1 MIEDDTYEGPAYYF
15 YEYRDDKVSEFGY
28 FDISKYKGSRLT
40 FGCKVNFLFG
50 YNSNTSTSE
59 NRMSSNQL
67 HGQNTVRHIYQNWFL
82 DLEEFDEQKRK
93 IIIKTIFEARDRI
106 MVEIK

>member
-15 YEYRDDKVSEFGY
+15 YEYNNIAEFGY

-40 FGCKVNFLFG
+40 FSCKVNFLFG

-67 HGQNTVRHIYQNWFL
+67 HGQNTIRHIYQNWFL
-82 DLEEFDEQKRK
+82 DLEEFSGHERTV
-93 IIIKTIFEARDRI
+93 IIKTIFEARDRI